1 MPDPQQTGVPD
12 GWEVVTAG
20 AMPSGG
26 SNPRAPRPFIAT
38 SREEEQPG
46 TIAKLNTA
54 LQPLAHPQTMGD
66 MLPMLN
72 VTGVPVA
79 ALAAGAGAMTGKAL
93 QSVGN
98 VVSKVGNSRAAPVVS
113 GYAALQAL
121 EHGDLAKAALA
132 IGVPKAVQLAGR
144 GIQTLGDFLA
154 PIIQAAPKMKISAGD
169 FLKVRGLMDQGIDE
183 ATALKAVFAAKAG
196 ATRVP

>member
-1 MPDPQQTGVPD
+1 MADPQQSGVPA
-12 GWEVVTAG
+12 GWEIVSDAAQKPPESTGSVYLKSKGIDTG
-20 AMPSGG
+20 EPPSG
-26 SNPRAPRPFIAT
+26 AL
-38 SREEEQPG
+38 
-46 TIAKLNTA
+46 AKLNMA
-54 LQPLAHPQTMGD
+54 LEPLAHPQTMSD

-79 ALAAGAGAMTGKAL
+79 ALASGAGALTGKVL
-93 QSVGN
+93 QGVGGA
-98 VVSKVGNSRAAPVVS
+98 VSKIGSSRAAPLVS
-113 GYAALQAL
+113 GYAALKAL

-132 IGVPKAVQLAGR
+132 IGVPKAVEIAGR

-154 PIIQAAPKMKISAGD
+154 PIIKAAPKMKISAGD

-196 ATRVP
+196 AKRVP